1 MKRCAVPRRSRSY
14 SAFGKRANSCSAFS
28 GKTGSTS
35 LGSMFGIC
43 KSRSELVATFLSVLE
58 LCSDGHIRVSGEK
71 GNYDV
76 SRALTDTEE
85 ENGRNQ

>member
-1 MKRCAVPRRSRSY
+1 M
-14 SAFGKRANSCSAFS
+14 
-28 GKTGSTS
+28 S
-35 LGSMFGIC
+35 LASMYGIC

-76 SRALTDTEE
+76 SCVLTDTEE
-85 ENGRNQ
+85 